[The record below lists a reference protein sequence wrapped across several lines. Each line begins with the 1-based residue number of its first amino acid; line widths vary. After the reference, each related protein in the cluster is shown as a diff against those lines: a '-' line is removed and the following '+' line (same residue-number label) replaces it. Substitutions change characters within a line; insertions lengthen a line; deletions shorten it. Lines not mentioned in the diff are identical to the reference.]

1 MWCALS
7 GFIGACDSLSVGTAQ
22 ELENISMSFKTA
34 TVWHIPLS
42 SADFKAKSAA
52 LLCSW
57 SKNSTRCLL
66 TLEKQ
71 HWYRSLGRQIY
82 EYEEVREEYCWSIP
96 SYFTIPSPGLNVA
109 SWRRHSYAKFT
120 KEKLDHVLCVAVW
133 NCLPEFIKP
142 ERKVVQAGEMVIL
155 FVFSGFV
162 CLSASCASQALTHN
176 QLSVPVKILLLD
188 FFESTCEAEIHR

>member
-71 HWYRSLGRQIY
+71 HCYRSLGRQIY
-82 EYEEVREEYCWSIP
+82 EYEEVRGVLLEHPFLFYYSITWPECSQLRKTQLCQVYQGEIRPRPLCCSLKFFARVYKAREES
-96 SYFTIPSPGLNVA
+96 SA
-109 SWRRHSYAKFT
+109 SRGNGDLICRLW
-120 KEKLDHVLCVAVW
+120 
-133 NCLPEFIKP
+133 
-142 ERKVVQAGEMVIL
+142 
-155 FVFSGFV
+155 V
-162 CLSASCASQALTHN
+162 CLFKCQLCQSGTDTQPIICASKDSALGFLWEH
-176 QLSVPVKILLLD
+176 LWGWDP
-188 FFESTCEAEIHR
+188 